1 MTFARL
7 LLNFKIQS
15 WIFYIFFWGGGCNIR
30 FTIILLFAVIQIGP
44 LSIHTLTVFLGSFEI
59 LHHNIIVWP
68 AEDSILQKSAFF
80 PCRKLAFTRGAGET
94 SQVEGATSRP
104 THPVTRMDVTPTTGT
119 ASPIPPGTEEKK
131 EKKSVFIY
139 ERLSSGFQSIL
150 DTPFKKKKSFTFFPV
165 LKIKTKKKTKTLT
178 QTRFCYRL

>member
-1 MTFARL
+1 M
-7 LLNFKIQS
+7 
-15 WIFYIFFWGGGCNIR
+15 GGGCNIH

-119 ASPIPPGTEEKK
+119 ASPISPGTEGKK
-131 EKKSVFIY
+131 EKKKSVFIY

-150 DTPFKKKKSFTFFPV
+150 DTPFKKKSHLHFFLY
-165 LKIKTKKKTKTLT
+165 LK
-178 QTRFCYRL
+178 

>member
-1 MTFARL
+1 M
-7 LLNFKIQS
+7 
-15 WIFYIFFWGGGCNIR
+15 GGCNIH

-119 ASPIPPGTEEKK
+119 ASPISPGTEGKK
-131 EKKSVFIY
+131 EKKNLYLSMKDFLQVFSPSLIPH
-139 ERLSSGFQSIL
+139 L
-150 DTPFKKKKSFTFFPV
+150 KKKSFTFFPV
-165 LKIKTKKKTKTLT
+165 LKIKTKKKTLT
-178 QTRFCYRL
+178 QTRFC